1 MPLQQRLYRTN
12 AFIPPQNPARGSIV
26 LGVTAVVLTSLLTV
40 GALGFVVYRLGAK
53 HGAATAEK
61 PAPPPA
67 PSSVS
72 PEAPKTSQA
81 ASPTFDDDD
90 VSAPPSSYLA
100 SLKARP
106 SWGRFEDDV
115 AGNTEQFAPQ
125 PSQPL
130 DLFVRS
136 TPLTGNVDRAY
147 VICRFQSF
155 NKHDSFAGDDLHVR
169 AKFASMPQVAAD
181 GPEDANLGFA
191 SAPLVTLTEKDKV
204 KLEVYD
210 RDVFGMET
218 ITKATVS
225 FAAPFNHVDDGAAV
239 ECRSLT
245 GAPLAE
251 AVRTYGAKADVAIA
265 KVAKDKV
272 DPYSPEWSADRYD
285 QAAAERATADVA
297 ALLGWADPRTQKRI
311 ARIDAAMS
319 KLDGE
324 RAQAFRTLHEAARDR
339 VTFDR
344 FDVKLGKVDCS
355 GEAEAA
361 CTIHLSVTN
370 HEKEA
375 LHFGAFL
382 SPFAY
387 VADAHSRPVRATGGG
402 DIAPGATQE
411 IALTSSGPHL
421 TSGPSIVGICQGSRC
436 APLRVR

>member
-12 AFIPPQNPARGSIV
+12 AFIPLPERPARGSIV
-26 LGVTAVVLTSLLTV
+26 LGVTAVVLTSLLTL

-61 PAPPPA
+61 VVAT
-67 PSSVS
+67 S
-72 PEAPKTSQA
+72 EAPLTP
-81 ASPTFDDDD
+81 ASPTFDGDDAS
-90 VSAPPSSYLA
+90 VAPSSYLA

-106 SWGRFEDDV
+106 PWSAVDE
-115 AGNTEQFAPQ
+115 FAPQ

-130 DLFVRS
+130 DVFVRS
-136 TPLTGNVDRAY
+136 TPLTGNVDHAY

-155 NKHDSFAGDDLHVR
+155 NEHDSFAGDDLHVR
-169 AKFASMPQVAAD
+169 AKLGSLPQVAAD

-191 SAPLVTLTEKDKV
+191 SAPLVTLTEKDKL

-225 FAAPFNHVDDGAAV
+225 FAAPFNYVDDGAAI
-239 ECRSLT
+239 ECRSLV

-251 AVRTYGAKADVAIA
+251 AVRTYGAKADGAIA

-285 QAAAERATADVA
+285 QAAAERATTDLA
-297 ALLGWADPRTQKRI
+297 ALLGWADARTQKRI
-311 ARIDAAMS
+311 ARIDAAMA
-319 KLDGE
+319 KLEAE
-324 RAQAFRTLHEAARDR
+324 RTQAFETLHEAGRDR

-344 FDVKLGKVDCS
+344 FDVKLGQVDCA
-355 GEAEAA
+355 GAAEAA

-370 HEKEA
+370 HEKEP

-402 DIAPGATQE
+402 DVAPGATQE
-411 IALTSSGPHL
+411 IALTSSGPPL
-421 TSGPSIVGICQGSRC
+421 TSGPSIVGVCQGSRC